1 MKIELLTTI
10 LNLVEAISDLTIMEL
25 NDILEMVGLEN
36 QAIIKEIKMLKGFE
50 KRLDK
55 VN

>member
-10 LNLVEAISDLTIMEL
+10 LNLVEAISDLTDLNM

-36 QAIIKEIKMLKGFE
+36 QAIIKEIKMLKGI
-50 KRLDK
+50 DK
-55 VN
+55 FN